1 MKKRWIAIAMLTVL
15 LMGIGGAIGKVGVRQ
30 ESGGSAYSLYFV
42 ERDLRSADG
51 GDALRSGGTD
61 IRGRRLSTEELA
73 AALVAELLKGPAD
86 PTLKS
91 PFPKGTALLS
101 AEQKGTELRVDLSAA
116 YSTLSG
122 VGLSLAD
129 YAITLTLTQLP
140 DVAHVRITVAGRELD
155 YRSRQVFLARDIL
168 TVPKEDVVGTGRF
181 PVLCERRWRIDGR
194 SQNTESLRGRYA
206 GFCRGAGTGKRSGD
220 QGPSAVL
227 PEGFKV
233 RKVWLEE
240 EICYVSLSSAL
251 LEGQPEPETLS
262 QAVLALEQSL
272 LSLES
277 VEEVRFLV
285 DGELADTYGPIDL
298 P

>member
-1 MKKRWIAIAMLTVL
+1 MKKRWIAIAMLAVL

-51 GDALRSGGTD
+51 GDALRSEERTLEDGG
-61 IRGRRLSTEELA
+61 LSTEELA

-140 DVAHVRITVAGRELD
+140 DVARVRITVAGRELD

-168 TVPKEDVVGTGRF
+168 AVPKEDVAFCYIKSLFVRLLGSELVFFTANHSLDIRSMHKNYEQCYNGSCNGRNN
-181 PVLCERRWRIDGR
+181 RRTFGIPKVIYKV
-194 SQNTESLRGRYA
+194 SRY
-206 GFCRGAGTGKRSGD
+206 R
-220 QGPSAVL
+220 
-227 PEGFKV
+227 
-233 RKVWLEE
+233 
-240 EICYVSLSSAL
+240 
-251 LEGQPEPETLS
+251 
-262 QAVLALEQSL
+262 
-272 LSLES
+272 
-277 VEEVRFLV
+277 
-285 DGELADTYGPIDL
+285 
-298 P
+298 

>member
-1 MKKRWIAIAMLTVL
+1 MW
-15 LMGIGGAIGKVGVRQ
+15 
-30 ESGGSAYSLYFV
+30 SG
-42 ERDLRSADG
+42 DLRSADG
-51 GDALRSGGTD
+51 GDALRSEERTLEDGG
-61 IRGRRLSTEELA
+61 LSTEELA

-140 DVAHVRITVAGRELD
+140 DVARVRITVAGRELD

-220 QGPSAVL
+220 QGPFRCAAGGVQG
-227 PEGFKV
+227 PEGVAGK
-233 RKVWLEE
+233 

-272 LSLES
+272 A
-277 VEEVRFLV
+277 VA
-285 DGELADTYGPIDL
+285 GERGGSAVPGGRRTGRHLRSY
-298 P
+298 